1 MSMVAMQ
8 VVGVRIEMPS
18 NQPIVLLKE
27 IDGVRFLPI
36 WVGAVE
42 ATAIAFAQQGVVPPR
57 PLTHDLMQDIVE
69 SLDATLTAVQVTAME
84 EGVFMASLLMRDP
97 NGNAVSVSARP
108 SDAIALAL
116 RTHSNILADS
126 DLLDSVGIEIPED
139 VAQDAMNA
147 SGDTSEMERFREF
160 LDQINPEDFAGQAV
174 EAPKLST
181 SSIGF
186 GSVAAGNHAHGNLSL
201 SDSPRELR
209 FPS

>member
-1 MSMVAMQ
+1 MQ

-42 ATAIAFAQQGVVPPR
+42 ATAIAFAQQGVMPAR

-69 SLDATLTAVQVTAME
+69 SLDATLTAVQVTAIE
-84 EGVFMASLLMRDP
+84 DGVFSASLLLRDP
-97 NGNAVSVSARP
+97 DGKAISVSSRP

-126 DLLDSVGIEIPED
+126 DLLDNVGIEIPDD
-139 VAQDAMNA
+139 VADDAAAA
-147 SGDTSEMERFREF
+147 SGQSSELERFREF
-160 LDQINPEDFAGQAV
+160 LDQINPDDFAG
-174 EAPKLST
+174 
-181 SSIGF
+181 
-186 GSVAAGNHAHGNLSL
+186 
-201 SDSPRELR
+201 
-209 FPS
+209 

>member
-1 MSMVAMQ
+1 MQ

-42 ATAIAFAQQGVVPPR
+42 ATAIAFAQQGVIPPR

-69 SLDATLTAVQVTAME
+69 SLDATLTAVQVTAIE
-84 EGVFMASLLMRDP
+84 EGVFMASLLIRNSD
-97 NGNAVSVSARP
+97 GNTVSVSARP

-126 DLLDSVGIEIPED
+126 DLLDNVGIEIPED
-139 VAQDAMNA
+139 VAQDALNA
-147 SGDTSEMERFREF
+147 SGESSEMERFREF
-160 LDQINPEDFAGQAV
+160 LDQINPEDFAG
-174 EAPKLST
+174 
-181 SSIGF
+181 
-186 GSVAAGNHAHGNLSL
+186 
-201 SDSPRELR
+201 
-209 FPS
+209 

>member
-42 ATAIAFAQQGVVPPR
+42 ATAIAFAQQGVIPPR

-84 EGVFMASLLMRDP
+84 EGIFMASLLMRDP

-160 LDQINPEDFAGQAV
+160 LDQINPEDFAG
-174 EAPKLST
+174 
-181 SSIGF
+181 
-186 GSVAAGNHAHGNLSL
+186 
-201 SDSPRELR
+201 
-209 FPS
+209 